1 MQTGGWKIWTG
12 DNEKDVQWM
21 QTTLAKLKAKI
32 AGADQRH

>member
-1 MQTGGWKIWTG
+1 MQDGSWLILIG

-32 AGADQRH
+32 EGAYQRH